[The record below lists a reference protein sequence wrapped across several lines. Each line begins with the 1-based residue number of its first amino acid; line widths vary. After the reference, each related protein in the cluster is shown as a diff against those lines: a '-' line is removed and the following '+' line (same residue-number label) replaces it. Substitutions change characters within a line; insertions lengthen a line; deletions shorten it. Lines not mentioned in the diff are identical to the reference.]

1 MTDKR
6 KKPIRVLVTDDSVL
20 MRTKL
25 RMILEA
31 NGYEVVGEA
40 ANGIEAFARYRDLR
54 PDLVTLDILMPLK
67 DGFQALREI
76 KAFDPAAKVIMVS
89 STLTREKITESL
101 KLGAK
106 NFLLKPFNQ
115 EALINVVKSVV

>member
-6 KKPIRVLVTDDSVL
+6 KKPIRVLVTDDSDL

>member
-1 MTDKR
+1 
-6 KKPIRVLVTDDSVL
+6 
-20 MRTKL
+20 
-25 RMILEA
+25 MILEA